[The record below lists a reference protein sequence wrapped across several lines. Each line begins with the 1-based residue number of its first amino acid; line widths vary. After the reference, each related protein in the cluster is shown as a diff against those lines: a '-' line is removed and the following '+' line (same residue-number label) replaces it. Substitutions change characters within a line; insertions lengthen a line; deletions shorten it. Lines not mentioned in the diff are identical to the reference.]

1 MDDCKVI
8 AITNQ
13 KGGVGKTT
21 TTVNLGIGLAR
32 QGKKVLMIDADP
44 QASFQIYNPEGE
56 LVTMTY
62 TYPEVTVIDTFYTT
76 SDGTLITPEKL
87 AYGKGYSLVEVQA
100 PYGYVLDATPISF
113 DVDEDNSTEEGEIT
127 LIVVEKTN
135 APQKGIVSILK
146 TGEVFASVIQNGDLY
161 TPVYEVKGLAG
172 AVYEIT
178 AAEDVVTPDG
188 TVRYTAGTLVDTIT
202 TDDSGLAR
210 SGELYLGK
218 YQITETSAPYGM
230 VLNTEPQTVELVYT
244 EQNGGEDGSTGD
256 GTDTT
261 GIGTPDSD
269 AVLSDEEMVAEEAAK
284 AYEKYGALYEQNND
298 FVGWIQIDGTN
309 INYPV
314 MQTPDNPDYYL
325 KHSFENTWSD
335 YGVPYLDE
343 ACVIGQ
349 SNNLVIYGHHMSNGS
364 MFCDL
369 ELYSDPAFCMEHPVI
384 RFDTLSSLFDRC
396 ILGDERD
403 PFQD

>member
-1 MDDCKVI
+1 MNRKRI
-8 AITNQ
+8 I
-13 KGGVGKTT
+13 
-21 TTVNLGIGLAR
+21 GIC
-32 QGKKVLMIDADP
+32 
-44 QASFQIYNPEGE
+44 
-56 LVTMTY
+56 
-62 TYPEVTVIDTFYTT
+62 
-76 SDGTLITPEKL
+76 LI
-87 AYGKGYSLVEVQA
+87 
-100 PYGYVLDATPISF
+100 
-113 DVDEDNSTEEGEIT
+113 
-127 LIVVEKTN
+127 IVFSVS
-135 APQKGIVSILK
+135 AIVSGRLFWK
-146 TGEVFASVIQNGDLY
+146 EYRDAKASEE
-161 TPVYEVKGLAG
+161 TFSSLAG
-172 AVYEIT
+172 
-178 AAEDVVTPDG
+178 
-188 TVRYTAGTLVDTIT
+188 LVQD
-202 TDDSGLAR
+202 
-210 SGELYLGK
+210 
-218 YQITETSAPYGM
+218 
-230 VLNTEPQTVELVYT
+230 T

-269 AVLSDEEMVAEEAAK
+269 AVLSDEEMAAEEAAK

-369 ELYSDPAFCMEHPVI
+369 ELYSDPAFCMDHPVI
-384 RFDTLSSLFDRC
+384 RFDTLSSFGEYEVIAVFRYNTNQETFRYDREVNMDETRFSWFMEQVHARELFSTGKDASF
-396 ILGDERD
+396 GDQMLTLSTCEYTYKNGRLVVVARKVV
-403 PFQD
+403 Q

>member
-1 MDDCKVI
+1 MNRKRI
-8 AITNQ
+8 I
-13 KGGVGKTT
+13 
-21 TTVNLGIGLAR
+21 GIC
-32 QGKKVLMIDADP
+32 
-44 QASFQIYNPEGE
+44 
-56 LVTMTY
+56 
-62 TYPEVTVIDTFYTT
+62 
-76 SDGTLITPEKL
+76 LI
-87 AYGKGYSLVEVQA
+87 
-100 PYGYVLDATPISF
+100 
-113 DVDEDNSTEEGEIT
+113 
-127 LIVVEKTN
+127 IVFSVS
-135 APQKGIVSILK
+135 AIVSGRLFWK
-146 TGEVFASVIQNGDLY
+146 EYRDAKASEE
-161 TPVYEVKGLAG
+161 TFSSLAG
-172 AVYEIT
+172 
-178 AAEDVVTPDG
+178 
-188 TVRYTAGTLVDTIT
+188 LV
-202 TDDSGLAR
+202 
-210 SGELYLGK
+210 
-218 YQITETSAPYGM
+218 Q
-230 VLNTEPQTVELVYT
+230 NT

-343 ACVIGQ
+343 ACVIGR

-369 ELYSDPAFCMEHPVI
+369 ELYSDQAFCMDHPVI
-384 RFDTLSSLFDRC
+384 RVDTLSSFGEYEVIAVFRYNTNQETFRYDREVNMDETRFSWFMEQVHARELFSTGKDASF
-396 ILGDERD
+396 GDQMLTLSTCEYTYKNGRLVVVARKVV
-403 PFQD
+403 Q

>member
-1 MDDCKVI
+1 MNRKRI
-8 AITNQ
+8 I
-13 KGGVGKTT
+13 
-21 TTVNLGIGLAR
+21 GICLIIVFSVSAVVSGRLFWKEYR
-32 QGKKVLMIDADP
+32 DAK
-44 QASFQIYNPEGE
+44 ASEE
-56 LVTMTY
+56 
-62 TYPEVTVIDTFYTT
+62 TF
-76 SDGTLITPEKL
+76 S
-87 AYGKGYSLVEVQA
+87 S
-100 PYGYVLDATPISF
+100 
-113 DVDEDNSTEEGEIT
+113 
-127 LIVVEKTN
+127 
-135 APQKGIVSILK
+135 
-146 TGEVFASVIQNGDLY
+146 
-161 TPVYEVKGLAG
+161 LAG
-172 AVYEIT
+172 
-178 AAEDVVTPDG
+178 
-188 TVRYTAGTLVDTIT
+188 LVQD
-202 TDDSGLAR
+202 
-210 SGELYLGK
+210 
-218 YQITETSAPYGM
+218 
-230 VLNTEPQTVELVYT
+230 T

-325 KHSFENTWSD
+325 KHSFEKTWSD

-369 ELYSDPAFCMEHPVI
+369 ELYSDPAFCMDHPVI
-384 RFDTLSSLFDRC
+384 RFDTLTSFGEYEVIAVFRYNTNQETFRYDREVNMDEGRFSWFIEQVHARELFSTGKDASF
-396 ILGDERD
+396 GDQLLTLSTCEYTYKNGRLVVVARKVV
-403 PFQD
+403 Q

>member
-1 MDDCKVI
+1 MNRKRI
-8 AITNQ
+8 I
-13 KGGVGKTT
+13 
-21 TTVNLGIGLAR
+21 GIC
-32 QGKKVLMIDADP
+32 
-44 QASFQIYNPEGE
+44 
-56 LVTMTY
+56 
-62 TYPEVTVIDTFYTT
+62 
-76 SDGTLITPEKL
+76 LI
-87 AYGKGYSLVEVQA
+87 
-100 PYGYVLDATPISF
+100 
-113 DVDEDNSTEEGEIT
+113 
-127 LIVVEKTN
+127 IVFSVS
-135 APQKGIVSILK
+135 AIVSGRLFWK
-146 TGEVFASVIQNGDLY
+146 EYRDAKASEE
-161 TPVYEVKGLAG
+161 TFSSLAG
-172 AVYEIT
+172 
-178 AAEDVVTPDG
+178 
-188 TVRYTAGTLVDTIT
+188 LVQD
-202 TDDSGLAR
+202 
-210 SGELYLGK
+210 
-218 YQITETSAPYGM
+218 
-230 VLNTEPQTVELVYT
+230 T

-325 KHSFENTWSD
+325 KHSFEKTWSD

-369 ELYSDPAFCMEHPVI
+369 ELYSDPAFCMDHPVI
-384 RFDTLSSLFDRC
+384 RFDTLTSFGEYEVIAVFRYNTNQETFRYDREVNMDEGRFSWFIEQVHARELFSTGKDASF
-396 ILGDERD
+396 GDQLLTLSTCEYTYKNGRLVVVARKVV
-403 PFQD
+403 Q

>member
-1 MDDCKVI
+1 MNKRRI
-8 AITNQ
+8 I
-13 KGGVGKTT
+13 
-21 TTVNLGIGLAR
+21 GIC
-32 QGKKVLMIDADP
+32 
-44 QASFQIYNPEGE
+44 
-56 LVTMTY
+56 
-62 TYPEVTVIDTFYTT
+62 
-76 SDGTLITPEKL
+76 LI
-87 AYGKGYSLVEVQA
+87 
-100 PYGYVLDATPISF
+100 
-113 DVDEDNSTEEGEIT
+113 
-127 LIVVEKTN
+127 IVVSVS
-135 APQKGIVSILK
+135 AIVSGRLFWK
-146 TGEVFASVIQNGDLY
+146 EYRDAKASEE
-161 TPVYEVKGLAG
+161 TFSSLAG
-172 AVYEIT
+172 
-178 AAEDVVTPDG
+178 
-188 TVRYTAGTLVDTIT
+188 LVQD
-202 TDDSGLAR
+202 
-210 SGELYLGK
+210 
-218 YQITETSAPYGM
+218 
-230 VLNTEPQTVELVYT
+230 T

-335 YGVPYLDE
+335 YGVLYLDE

-369 ELYSDPAFCMEHPVI
+369 ELYSDPAFCMDHPVI
-384 RFDTLSSLFDRC
+384 RFDTLSSFGEYEVIAVFRYNTNQETFRYDREVNMDEGRFSWFIEQVHARELFSTGKDASF
-396 ILGDERD
+396 GDQLLTLSTCEYTYKNGRLVVVARKVV
-403 PFQD
+403 Q